1 VVACNRDLYF
11 TVEDMAA
18 DAAAIAAADLHVLDS
33 VLGHRAG
40 NPHSSPPEQQQLRQ
54 IVDQLLDS

>member
-1 VVACNRDLYF
+1 
-11 TVEDMAA
+11 MAA
-18 DAAAIAAADLHVLDS
+18 DAAAIPAAHLHVIES

-40 NPHSSPPEQQQLRQ
+40 NPHSSCSEQQHLRR